1 MRFKD
6 KYAFLSNMYPVT
18 ITYNGYTYQSTE
30 AAYQAQKEPTRAA

>member
-30 AAYQAQKEPTRAA
+30 IRHKSKRKTYIQT

>member
-1 MRFKD
+1 MKFKD